1 MTDCRR
7 RWFLWSVNR
16 VLLLTVTYTIA
27 YIGPGAGIAFLGS
40 FLILLVALALAM
52 LSLLTWP
59 FRFVLL
65 WFKQWRR
72 GIRGKADR
80 VVVVGLDGL
89 DPGRVKKLMQAG
101 RLPYL
106 ARLAE
111 RGTFTELG
119 TTLPPISPV
128 AWSTFMTGV
137 NPGKHNIFDFLNR
150 DLRTYFPELSSARV
164 TSGSRWSFLA
174 ALGLG
179 KDPVRLLR
187 KSQPFWKILGDHG
200 VFSTILRVPITF
212 PPERFHGLLLSAMC
226 TPDLR
231 GTQGSYTLYSTDP
244 ADCTKS
250 TGGLRVHV
258 TRQGRVIKSRLAG
271 PPDLPGKVPADLEVP
286 FALEISPRTAVRG
299 LGDAKLTIC
308 GQTFQLKLREYSP
321 WIRVTFRAGPF
332 TQVRGICRFRLE
344 QIAPEVK
351 LYVTPVNIDPD
362 RPALPI
368 SHPLYYSIYL
378 AKLHDPF
385 ATLGL
390 AEDTWGLNT
399 GAIDEDAF
407 LEQTYSIHAEREN
420 MFFDALRRTRRG
432 LCTCVFDAS
441 DRIQHMFYRF
451 ESPDHPCRPTPDEGR
466 HVKVIDEMYERMDDL
481 VGRVQRAIDPKTV
494 LIVLS
499 DHGFCDFSRGVHLNA
514 WLRDEGY
521 LMLESG
527 AGADDYLI
535 GVDWS
540 RTRAYAFGLAGIYI
554 NQAGREAHGIVPPA
568 EAASLRTEIAEKLC
582 QLKDPLRGG
591 RRAILEVHDSR
602 IAYSGPYIENG
613 PDLVVG
619 YNAGYRA
626 SWETAVGRTDGE
638 VLCDNTRR
646 WSGDHCVDPTVVPGV
661 LFCNRKLSAGNEAD
675 LSATT
680 CSIADLAPT
689 ILDLFGIPAPAYMDG
704 KALHVAEGEIQM
716 SHAPLPRT
724 VESSVEL

>member
-1 MTDCRR
+1 
-7 RWFLWSVNR
+7 
-16 VLLLTVTYTIA
+16 
-27 YIGPGAGIAFLGS
+27 
-40 FLILLVALALAM
+40 
-52 LSLLTWP
+52 
-59 FRFVLL
+59 
-65 WFKQWRR
+65 
-72 GIRGKADR
+72 
-80 VVVVGLDGL
+80 
-89 DPGRVKKLMQAG
+89 MQAG
-101 RLPYL
+101 RLPHL
-106 ARLAE
+106 ARLAQQ
-111 RGTFTELG
+111 GTFTELG

-164 TSGSRWSFLA
+164 TSGSRWGALA

-179 KDPVRLLR
+179 KEPVRMLR
-187 KSQPFWKILGDHG
+187 KSQPFWKILGEHG

-231 GTQGSYTLYSTDP
+231 GTQGSYTLYSTDR
-244 ADCTKS
+244 ADCTNA
-250 TGGLRVHV
+250 TGGLRVPV
-258 TRQGRVIKSRLAG
+258 TRQGNRISSRLAG
-271 PPDLPGKVPADLEVP
+271 PQNLPGKVPADLEVP
-286 FALEISPRTAVRG
+286 FTLDISPRTAVRG
-299 LGDAKLTIC
+299 RRDAQLKIC
-308 GQTFQLKLREYSP
+308 GQTVQLKLREYSP

-332 TQVRGICRFRLE
+332 TRVRGICRFRLE
-344 QIAPEVK
+344 EIAPQVK
-351 LYVTPVNIDPD
+351 LYVTPVNIDPE

-378 AKLHDPF
+378 AKLHDSF

-407 LEQTYSIHAEREN
+407 LEQTYSIHAEREK
-420 MFFDALRRTRRG
+420 MFFEALRRTRRG

-451 ESPDHPCRPTPDEGR
+451 ESPDHPCRPTAAEAR
-466 HVKVIDEMYERMDDL
+466 HAHVIDQMYERMDDL
-481 VGRVQRAIDPKTV
+481 VGRVQNAIDPATV

-521 LMLESG
+521 LVLEPGSCG
-527 AGADDYLI
+527 EDYLI

-540 RTRAYAFGLAGIYI
+540 RTRAYAFGLAGIYL
-554 NQAGREAHGIVPPA
+554 NQAGREARGIVPA
-568 EAASLRTEIAEKLC
+568 ADAASLRDEIAAKLAR
-582 QLKDPLRGG
+582 LTDPARHN
-591 RRAILEVHDSR
+591 RPAIRQVYDSR
-602 IAYSGPYIENG
+602 KAYSGPYVENG

-619 YNAGYRA
+619 YHPGYRA

-646 WSGDHCVDPTVVPGV
+646 WSGDHCVDPAVVPGV
-661 LFCNRKLSAGNEAD
+661 LFCNQKLSETSETNPI
-675 LSATT
+675 ATS

-689 ILDLFGIPAPAYMDG
+689 ILDLFGIQPPAYMDG
-704 KALHVAEGEIQM
+704 KVLRIVEGETRLTNEVI
-716 SHAPLPRT
+716 PRT
-724 VESSVEL
+724 P

>member
-1 MTDCRR
+1 MYFSRGAD
-7 RWFLWSVNR
+7 R
-16 VLLLTVTYTIA
+16 VLLLTLAYTVAYPVA

-40 FLILLVALALAM
+40 FLILLVALALAL

-59 FRFVLL
+59 FRFILL
-65 WFKQWRR
+65 WFRQWRR
-72 GIRGKADR
+72 GIRGKAER

-89 DPGRVKKLMQAG
+89 DPGRVRKLMHAG
-101 RLPYL
+101 RLPHL
-106 ARLAE
+106 ERLAKQ
-111 RGTFTELG
+111 GIFTELG

-164 TSGSRWSFLA
+164 TSGSKWGALA

-179 KDPVRLLR
+179 KAPVRLLR
-187 KSQPFWKILGDHG
+187 KSQPFWKILGEHG

-231 GTQGSYTLYSTDP
+231 GTQGSYTLYSTDQ
-244 ADCTKS
+244 ADCTNS

-258 TRQGRVIKSRLAG
+258 TRQGNRISSHLAG
-271 PPDLPGKVPADLEVP
+271 PPNLPGRVPADLEVP
-286 FALEISPRTAVRG
+286 FTLDIDPARKHANPPDAVRG
-299 LGDAKLTIC
+299 PGGAALSIC
-308 GQTFQLKLREYSP
+308 GQTMRLNLREYSP

-332 TQVRGICRFRLE
+332 TRVRGICRFRLE
-344 QIAPEVK
+344 QITPDVK
-351 LYVTPVNIDPD
+351 IYVTPVNIDPE

-378 AKLHDPF
+378 AKLHDSF

-407 LEQTYSIHAEREN
+407 LEQAYSIHAEREK
-420 MFFDALRRTRRG
+420 MFFEALRRTRRG

-451 ESPDHPCRPTPDEGR
+451 ETPDHPCRPAPGEAR
-466 HVKVIDEMYERMDDL
+466 HAKVIDEMYERMDDL
-481 VGRVQRAIDPKTV
+481 VGRVQSAIDPSTV

-521 LMLESG
+521 LVLEPG
-527 AGADDYLI
+527 AGGEDYLI

-540 RTRAYAFGLAGIYI
+540 RTRAYAFGLAGIYL
-554 NQAGREAHGIVPPA
+554 NQAGREARGIVSA
-568 EAASLRTEIAEKLC
+568 ADAASLRGEIARKLG
-582 QLKDPLRGG
+582 QLQDPLRQG
-591 RRAILEVHDSR
+591 RPAIREVHDSR
-602 IAYSGPYIENG
+602 KAYTGPYVENG

-619 YNAGYRA
+619 YHAGYRA

-646 WSGDHCVDPTVVPGV
+646 WSGDHCVDPAVVPGV
-661 LFCNRKLSAGNEAD
+661 LFCNRKLSETN

-680 CSIADLAPT
+680 CSIVDMAPT
-689 ILDLFGIPAPAYMDG
+689 ILDLFGIQAPAYMDG
-704 KALHVAEGEIQM
+704 KVLHV
-716 SHAPLPRT
+716 
-724 VESSVEL
+724 V

>member
-1 MTDCRR
+1 M
-7 RWFLWSVNR
+7 
-16 VLLLTVTYTIA
+16 LTVASTFA

-40 FLILLVALALAM
+40 FLILLVALALAL

-59 FRFVLL
+59 FRFLVL
-65 WFKQWRR
+65 WFRKWRR
-72 GIRGKADR
+72 GIRGKAER

-89 DPGRVKKLMQAG
+89 DPGRVRKLMQAG
-101 RLPYL
+101 RLPNL
-106 ARLAE
+106 ASLAQQ
-111 RGTFTELG
+111 GTFTELG

-164 TSGSRWSFLA
+164 TSGSRWSFLSA
-174 ALGLG
+174 VGLG
-179 KDPVRLLR
+179 KPPVRMLR
-187 KSQPFWKILGDHG
+187 KSQPFWKILGEHG

-244 ADCTKS
+244 ADCTNS
-250 TGGLRVHV
+250 TGGLRVRV
-258 TRQGRVIKSRLAG
+258 TRDGDLINSRLAG
-271 PPDLPGKVPADLEVP
+271 PPNLPGKSPADLEIS
-286 FALEISPRTAVRG
+286 FTLDLSPRTAVRG
-299 LGDAKLTIC
+299 LVRDAHLIIC
-308 GQTFQLKLREYSP
+308 GQTIPLTLREYSP

-332 TQVRGICRFRLE
+332 TRVRGICRFRLE
-344 QIAPEVK
+344 QIAPAVK
-351 LYVTPVNIDPD
+351 LYVTPVNIDPE

-378 AKLHDPF
+378 AKLHEAF

-390 AEDTWGLNT
+390 AEDTWGLNS

-407 LEQTYSIHAEREN
+407 LEQTYSIHAEREK
-420 MFFDALRRTRRG
+420 MFFEALRRTRRG

-451 ESPDHPCRPTPDEGR
+451 ESPDHPCRPTPDEAR
-466 HVKVIDEMYERMDDL
+466 HASVIDQMYERMDEL
-481 VGRVQRAIDPKTV
+481 VGRVQSTIDPATV

-521 LMLESG
+521 LVLEPAAVG
-527 AGADDYLI
+527 EDYLV
-535 GVDWS
+535 GVDWG
-540 RTRAYAFGLAGIYI
+540 RTRAYAFGLAGIYL
-554 NQAGREAHGIVPPA
+554 NQAGRESRGIVPSA
-568 EAASLRTEIAEKLC
+568 DAASLKSEIAAKLG
-582 QLKDPLRGG
+582 QLKDPLREG
-591 RRAILEVHDSR
+591 RPAIRQVYDSR
-602 IAYSGPYIENG
+602 QAYSGPYVENG

-619 YNAGYRA
+619 YHPGYRA

-646 WSGDHCVDPTVVPGV
+646 WSGDHCVDPAVVPGV
-661 LFCNRKLSAGNEAD
+661 LFCNRKLSA
-675 LSATT
+675 TT
-680 CSIADLAPT
+680 GTNLGETPCSIVDLAPT
-689 ILDLFGIPAPAYMDG
+689 ILDLFGIQAPAYMDG
-704 KALHVAEGEIQM
+704 KVLHLVQ
-716 SHAPLPRT
+716 PRPAGDT
-724 VESSVEL
+724 